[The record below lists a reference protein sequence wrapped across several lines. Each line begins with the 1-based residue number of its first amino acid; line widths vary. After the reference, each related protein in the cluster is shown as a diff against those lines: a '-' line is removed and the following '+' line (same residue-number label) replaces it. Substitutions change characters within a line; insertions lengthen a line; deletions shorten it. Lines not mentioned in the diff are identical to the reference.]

1 MNLKKRN
8 STDYMKPEK
17 NTTGS
22 KNNSLKS
29 SDISG
34 PIPGNGDRPKI
45 DKESRIREAEKFNT
59 RVDNLVRQRTK
70 VLMESVETNA
80 KFISILMHDL
90 RSPFISTINVMEIL
104 MESMHN
110 GDDIVEIE
118 QYVNIAADSAKKTL
132 RLIDNL
138 LAWAV
143 SQRKEKSFTPVK
155 INLNELLTEEIGNVN
170 ITTKLKQ
177 ITLNHS
183 IPHGLNVTGDIQLVK
198 TILRNLISNAIKF
211 TDKGGKITVSAI
223 ESGKFVEVAV
233 KDNGVGIS
241 FNAQRNLFKTGA
253 FLSTKGTN
261 NEKGTGIGLLL
272 CKEFVELHGGHIR
285 VISEPGMGCEFK
297 FTLPHYI

>member
-29 SDISG
+29 SDISDQV
-34 PIPGNGDRPKI
+34 PGNGDKPKI
-45 DKESRIREAEKFNT
+45 DKESRIREVEKFNN

-80 KFISILMHDL
+80 KFISIIMHDL
-90 RSPFISTINVMEIL
+90 RSPFISIINVMDIL
-104 MESMHN
+104 LESMHN
-110 GDDIVEIE
+110 DEDIVEIE
-118 QYVNIAADSAKKTL
+118 KYVNEATDSAKKTL

-155 INLNELLTEEIGNVN
+155 INLHELLSEVMDNVN
-170 ITTKLKQ
+170 ISAMKKQ
-177 ITLNHS
+177 ITLNHT
-183 IPHGLNVTGDIQLVK
+183 ITHNLNIAGDLRLVK
-198 TILRNLISNAIKF
+198 SIFRNLINNAIKF
-211 TDKGGKITVSAI
+211 TNNGGEITVSAL
-223 ESGKFVEVAV
+223 ESGQFVEVAV

-241 FNAQRNLFKTGA
+241 FNAQRNLFKKDE
-253 FLSTKGTN
+253 FHSTEGTN